1 MHDSDPRDNNPTDD
15 VDTCLYVRFIIS
27 MIIRTTSFFPLSLC
41 VSRIE
46 DEHKA
51 EDGHHGDDYS
61 TNGETKS
68 NFTPEKGS
76 IPVSGYNSFRPTGK
90 YHCNEP

>member
-1 MHDSDPRDNNPTDD
+1 MSAQYLSLVLHDSDPHDHNATDD

-27 MIIRTTSFFPLSLC
+27 MTIGTTSFILLCLC

-46 DEHKA
+46 DEDKA

-61 TNGETKS
+61 TNGETES

-76 IPVSGYNSFRPTGK
+76 IPVSG
-90 YHCNEP
+90 